1 MKSGHRVGWR
11 HLRTRTKGFARHSSF
26 SPKSIAMFSSAA
38 LLSHS
43 SPQVNHGSRWI
54 LIAPPKNDLSFSLFL
69 SKIWP
74 TMAAVNGRG
83 LRVTSC
89 FALHRFK
96 AGNGLS
102 VRRGCPSMF
111 LCSSR
116 LDEDWTRLLSTCQIF
131 FGGPKSRENACE
143 TNVCGREWSVD
154 KKENV
159 KNCVPSFLIIGYVIL
174 QIHYFIFRRKSQVT
188 K

>member
-1 MKSGHRVGWR
+1 MSAGAICVREQKDSPDILAFRPRASPCFPPLPFSATRHRKWTTAPGEFWSP
-11 HLRTRTKGFARHSSF
+11 LR
-26 SPKSIAMFSSAA
+26 
-38 LLSHS
+38 
-43 SPQVNHGSRWI
+43 
-54 LIAPPKNDLSFSLFL
+54 KNDLSFSLFL

-131 FGGPKSRENACE
+131 FGGPKSRENASE

-159 KNCVPSFLIIGYVIL
+159 KNCVSSFLIIGYVIL